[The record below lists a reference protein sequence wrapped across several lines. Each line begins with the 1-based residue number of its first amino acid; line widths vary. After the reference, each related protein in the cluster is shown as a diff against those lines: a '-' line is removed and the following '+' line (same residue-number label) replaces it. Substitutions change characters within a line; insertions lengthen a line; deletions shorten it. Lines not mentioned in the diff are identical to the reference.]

1 MLRRYTFKSISLFL
15 EKMNKMDTEK
25 IDNLIYEIR
34 GVKVMLESDFARF
47 YMQTNDKN
55 KLTRFYRTRRNV
67 L

>member
-34 GVKVMLESDFARF
+34 GVKVMIESDFARF